1 MAEFI
6 GTFFLVFTVGCNV
19 AAVGEAHSQGVFV
32 AISIG
37 SVLMITIYGLGLSRS
52 YLFFFERHYFTFRKF
67 RNVALLTSTCYIVN
81 LDSSGSVVTK
91 CVALVRA
98 MNDICLYYSL
108 PFLI

>member
-37 SVLMITIYGLGLSRS
+37 SVLMITIYGLGLSRLH
-52 YLFFFERHYFTFRKF
+52 LFFFESHYFTFRRSF
-67 RNVALLTSTCYIVN
+67 GTLLC
-81 LDSSGSVVTK
+81 
-91 CVALVRA
+91 
-98 MNDICLYYSL
+98 
-108 PFLI
+108 